1 MESLLSHLQC
11 ARCERELD
19 AGVVQNRC
27 PCGGTLFARYHF
39 DRFDAGHLEGSG
51 LWRYRQLLPV
61 RGEALSLGE
70 PRTPLLALPVLSER
84 WGAEV
89 WLKDDGGL
97 QGGTFKARGACI
109 GVARAR
115 ELGATEVVLPSA
127 GNAGGAWSL
136 YGARAGLR
144 VAVTMARSAPRTNQI
159 EVELAGGDLELVE
172 GTIADAGARAQEIA
186 RSRSAYLASTFSEP
200 YRLEGKKSAW
210 FELREQLGRW
220 PRTLVLPVGGGI
232 AAVAA
237 SKAVEEMAGSSW
249 ATDEGPRIVGV
260 QPAGCAP
267 LVEAFE
273 GDGEVRPWP
282 VPPDTIAAGLRV
294 PSPSEG
300 ALVLER
306 VRASGGSMVA
316 VEERD
321 LVAAVGELAAA
332 EGVLAC
338 PEGAATVAAA
348 AALARVGRLEGP
360 VVLYN
365 TGTGAK
371 YLDALDGGLPE
382 APSRSFLQEPR
393 SARPL

>member
-1 MESLLSHLQC
+1 MASLLSHLEC

-27 PCGGTLFARYHF
+27 PCGGTLFARYHL
-39 DRFDAGHLEGSG
+39 DRFDPSALQVNG

-61 RGEALSLGE
+61 SGEALSLGE
-70 PRTPLLALPVLSER
+70 PRTPLLQLPVLSER

-115 ELGATEVVLPSA
+115 ELDASEVVLPSA

-136 YGARAGLR
+136 YGVRAGLR
-144 VAVTMARSAPRTNQI
+144 VAVTMARSVPRTNQI
-159 EVELAGGDLELVE
+159 EVELAGGHLELVE
-172 GTIADAGARAQEIA
+172 GTIADAGTRAQEIA
-186 RSRSAYLASTFSEP
+186 RLRNAYLAATFSEP

-237 SKAVEEMAGSSW
+237 SKAVEEMAGASW
-249 ATDEGPRIVGV
+249 ATDQGPRIVGV

-267 LVEAFE
+267 LVKAFE
-273 GDGEVRPWP
+273 SDGEIRPWP
-282 VPPDTIAAGLRV
+282 AAPDTIAAGLRV

-306 VRASGGSMVA
+306 VRSSGGSMLA

-321 LVAAVGELAAA
+321 LVAAVGELATA

-348 AALARVGRLEGP
+348 AALSRAGELEGP

-371 YLDALDGGLPE
+371 YLDAIAG
-382 APSRSFLQEPR
+382 RTFPR
-393 SARPL
+393 

>member
-11 ARCERELD
+11 ARCKRELD

-27 PCGGTLFARYHF
+27 PCGGTLFARYHL
-39 DRFDAGHLEGSG
+39 DRFDAGRLEGSG

-70 PRTPLLALPVLSER
+70 PRMPLLALPVLSER

-115 ELGATEVVLPSA
+115 ELGASEVVLPSA

-144 VAVTMARSAPRTNQI
+144 VAVTMARSAPRTNHI
-159 EVELAGGDLELVE
+159 EVELAGGHLELVE
-172 GTIADAGARAQEIA
+172 GTIAEAGARAQEIA
-186 RSRSAYLASTFSEP
+186 RSRSAYLAATFSEP

-220 PRTLVLPVGGGI
+220 PRTLVLPVGGGL

-237 SKAVEEMAGSSW
+237 SKAVEEMAGASW

-273 GDGEVRPWP
+273 GDGEPRPWP

-300 ALVLER
+300 PLVLER
-306 VRASGGSMVA
+306 VRSSGGSMVA
-316 VEERD
+316 VEEAD

-348 AALARVGRLEGP
+348 AALARAGKLEGP

-371 YLDALDGGLPE
+371 YLDALAGGLPE
-382 APSRSFLQEPR
+382 APTRSFPR
-393 SARPL
+393 

>member
-1 MESLLSHLQC
+1 MGSLLSHLQC

-19 AGVVQNRC
+19 ANVVQNRC
-27 PCGGTLFARYHF
+27 PCGGTLFARYHLE
-39 DRFDAGHLEGSG
+39 RFDSRALEGSG

-61 RGEALSLGE
+61 TGDALSLGE
-70 PRTPLLALPVLSER
+70 PRTPLVSLPALSER
-84 WGAEV
+84 WNVEV

-97 QGGTFKARGACI
+97 QGGTFKARGACM

-136 YGARAGLR
+136 YGARAGLG
-144 VAVTMARSAPRTNQI
+144 VTVTMAKSAPITNQI
-159 EVELAGGDLELVE
+159 EVELAGGHLELVE

-186 RSRSAYLASTFSEP
+186 RSRNAYLAATFSEP

-237 SKAVEEMAGSSW
+237 SKAVEEMAEASW
-249 ATDEGPRIVGV
+249 ATDEPPRMVGV

-282 VPPDTIAAGLRV
+282 ALPETIAAGLRV

-306 VRASGGSMVA
+306 VRASDGSMIA
-316 VEERD
+316 VEERH
-321 LVAAVGELAAA
+321 LVAAVGELATA

-348 AALARVGRLEGP
+348 ATLARAGKLEGP

-371 YLDALDGGLPE
+371 YLGALAETLR
-382 APSRSFLQEPR
+382 A
-393 SARPL
+393 

>member
-1 MESLLSHLQC
+1 MECLLSHLQC
-11 ARCERELD
+11 ARCGRELD
-19 AGVVQNRC
+19 AGVLQNRC
-27 PCGGTLFARYHF
+27 PCGGTLFARYHLK
-39 DRFDAGHLEGSG
+39 RFDPSALQGNG

-61 RGEALSLGE
+61 TGEALSLGE

-115 ELGATEVVLPSA
+115 ELGVSEVVLPSA

-136 YGARAGLR
+136 YGARAGVR

-159 EVELAGGDLELVE
+159 EVELAGGQLELVE
-172 GTIADAGARAQEIA
+172 GTIADAAVRAQEIA
-186 RSRSAYLASTFSEP
+186 CLRNAYLAATFSEP

-237 SKAVEEMAGSSW
+237 SKAVEEMAGASW

-267 LVEAFE
+267 LVQAFE
-273 GDGEVRPWP
+273 SDGEIRPWP
-282 VPPDTIAAGLRV
+282 APPDTIAAGLRV

-300 ALVLER
+300 ALVLQR
-306 VRASGGSMVA
+306 VRASGGWMLA

-348 AALARVGRLEGP
+348 AALARAGKLEEP

-371 YLDALDGGLPE
+371 YLDALADDSP
-382 APSRSFLQEPR
+382 PK
-393 SARPL
+393 

>member
-27 PCGGTLFARYHF
+27 PCGGTLFARYHL
-39 DRFDAGHLEGSG
+39 DRFDADRLQGSG

-61 RGEALSLGE
+61 AGEALSLGE
-70 PRTPLLALPVLSER
+70 PRTPLVTLPVLSER

-136 YGARAGLR
+136 YGARASLR
-144 VAVTMARSAPRTNQI
+144 VSVTMARSAPRTNQI
-159 EVELAGGDLELVE
+159 EVELAGGHLELVE
-172 GTIADAGARAQEIA
+172 GTIADAGARAQEVA
-186 RSRSAYLASTFSEP
+186 RSRSAYLAATFSEP

-210 FELREQLGRW
+210 LELREQLGRW

-237 SKAVEEMAGSSW
+237 SKAVEEMSGASW
-249 ATDEGPRIVGV
+249 AMDEGPRIVGV

-282 VPPDTIAAGLRV
+282 CQPDTIAAGLRV

-348 AALARVGRLEGP
+348 AALARAGKLEGP

-371 YLDALDGGLPE
+371 YLDALAGGLPGIS
-382 APSRSFLQEPR
+382 SRSSPG
-393 SARPL
+393 